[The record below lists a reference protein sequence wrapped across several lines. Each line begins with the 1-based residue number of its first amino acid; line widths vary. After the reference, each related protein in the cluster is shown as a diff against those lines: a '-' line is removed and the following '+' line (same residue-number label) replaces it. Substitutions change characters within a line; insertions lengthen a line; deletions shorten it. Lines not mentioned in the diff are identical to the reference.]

1 MRNVLC
7 VDESAMTP
15 AAELDSFL
23 VRLCLWRE
31 ARSESLAAKAG
42 VLAVIRN
49 RANDPKNRWPKTL
62 AEVVLQ
68 RSQFTSFS
76 KGDPNSVA
84 FPRAPKTG
92 TSPDWAAW
100 LDSCAV
106 WDAPLTADPTS
117 GSQYYFDESA
127 DPNNVAK
134 QWLGAGKTGEDLLK
148 FKTCQIGRLM
158 FFRID

>member
-1 MRNVLC
+1 
-7 VDESAMTP
+7 MTP

-31 ARSESLAAKAG
+31 ARSESLAAKAA

-62 AEVVLQ
+62 AGVVLQ
-68 RSQFTSFS
+68 PSQFTSFS

-84 FPRAPKTG
+84 FPRPPKSG
-92 TSPDWAAW
+92 TSPDWQAW

-106 WDAPLTADPTS
+106 FDAPLTASPV
-117 GSQYYFDESA
+117 GESQFYVDVTA
-127 DPNNVAK
+127 DLARFAVSI
-134 QWLGAGKTGEDLLK
+134 LGPGKTAADLEACK
-148 FKTCQIGRLM
+148 VAQIGRLI
-158 FFRID
+158 FFHVA